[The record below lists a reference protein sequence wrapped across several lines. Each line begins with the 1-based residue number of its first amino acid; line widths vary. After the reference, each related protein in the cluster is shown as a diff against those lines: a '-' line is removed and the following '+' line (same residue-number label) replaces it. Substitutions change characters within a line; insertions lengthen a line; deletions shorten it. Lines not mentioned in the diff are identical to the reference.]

1 MPKRILIIDDEEI
14 VIRSVCL
21 LLEKSGYEVYVVKNG
36 QDAVAIAE
44 ESRFD
49 LIIADIRM
57 PGMNGVEAVKRI
69 HKVLRKKKESL
80 FPVIF
85 ITGYADK
92 GIEKQAQ
99 ELKPVGYLYK
109 PFDNADLLEKVR
121 EAIG

>member
-44 ESRFD
+44 ESKFD

-80 FPVIF
+80 LPVIF